1 MATAGCVRGRAG
13 QHAVRGLVSRPGL
26 RTIDV
31 RLRRPVHCAAHS
43 GAAGQ
48 LCCHVVVLR
57 PCAVRLPLPQSHP
70 YAGAYFCNE
79 LTPHAQLTK

>member
-1 MATAGCVRGRAG
+1 M
-13 QHAVRGLVSRPGL
+13 
-26 RTIDV
+26 
-31 RLRRPVHCAAHS
+31 HCAAHS